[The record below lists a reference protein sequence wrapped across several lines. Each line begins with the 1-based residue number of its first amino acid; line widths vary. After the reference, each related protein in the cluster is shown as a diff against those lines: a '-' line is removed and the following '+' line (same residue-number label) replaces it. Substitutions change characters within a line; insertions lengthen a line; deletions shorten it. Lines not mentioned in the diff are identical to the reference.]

1 MDIFSLGCSIL
12 EVLRDG
18 KPILNFESYLK
29 FKKGEIGLDSFIDEA
44 CKNLDRG
51 EELNKMIK
59 GMLSLCPEDRPTIE

>member
-29 FKKGEIGLDSFIDEA
+29 FKKGEIVLDSFIDEA
-44 CKNLDRG
+44 CKNVD
-51 EELNKMIK
+51 K
-59 GMLSLCPEDRPTIE
+59 G